1 VLPAA
6 DGFARKV
13 KPLVRMGER
22 EMAAYCVI
30 RGIDYQVEE
39 CPMAA
44 GNRHLGFK
52 EVLNALEDRSPGAKA
67 AFLNG
72 FFARG
77 HERFQT
83 EQDQVELGACEE
95 CGAPTTTG
103 GTCAFCSLRNRAA
116 GEVPV
121 ELRASR

>member
-1 VLPAA
+1 VL
-6 DGFARKV
+6 
-13 KPLVRMGER
+13 
-22 EMAAYCVI
+22 

-39 CPMAA
+39 CPMAE

-52 EVLNALEDRSPGAKA
+52 DVLNALEDKSPGSKA

-77 HERFQT
+77 HERFQG
-83 EQDQVELGACEE
+83 EEEHVDLAPCSE

-103 GTCAFCSLRNRAA
+103 STCAFCSLRARAA

-121 ELRASR
+121 ELRVGR

>member
-1 VLPAA
+1 
-6 DGFARKV
+6 
-13 KPLVRMGER
+13 
-22 EMAAYCVI
+22 MAAYCVL

-39 CPMAA
+39 CPMAE

-52 EVLNALEDRSPGAKA
+52 EVLNALEDKSPGSKA

-77 HERFQT
+77 HERFQM
-83 EQDQVELGACEE
+83 EAEELELAPCPE

-103 GTCAFCSLRNRAA
+103 GPVRVLLAA
-116 GEVPV
+116 GAAPPARSPV
-121 ELRASR
+121 ELRAGR

>member
-1 VLPAA
+1 
-6 DGFARKV
+6 V
-13 KPLVRMGER
+13 KLGER
-22 EMAAYCVI
+22 EMAAYCVL

-39 CPMAA
+39 CPMAE

-67 AFLNG
+67 AFLFG

-77 HERFQT
+77 HERFGAD
-83 EQDQVELGACEE
+83 EADLELAPCPG

-103 GTCAFCSLRNRAA
+103 GLCAFCSLRDRAA

-121 ELRASR
+121 ELRVGG